1 MQKPVKLSKQG
12 VPLNVLRDKKS
23 CKEEADATSSEQAE
37 VTTVTPL
44 VVRHKGETKEEK
56 QTRKQLVKQHNKVS
70 VYSHACNSLLF
81 FSFQQ
86 RRITKK
92 ATQQVYKNE
101 ELRQKKLNSKPQSSI
116 IVL

>member
-1 MQKPVKLSKQG
+1 MIQF
-12 VPLNVLRDKKS
+12 
-23 CKEEADATSSEQAE
+23 T
-37 VTTVTPL
+37 
-44 VVRHKGETKEEK
+44 
-56 QTRKQLVKQHNKVS
+56 
-70 VYSHACNSLLF
+70 LL